1 MVRNHYSILYQILA
15 DNGIQKE
22 PKKLEKNIL
31 INHNMAIDK
40 QMIIASIAALLL
52 VIFIWE
58 QLSLFFESAANS
70 TIGHAE
76 GATDLVVRNSR

>member
-1 MVRNHYSILYQILA
+1 
-15 DNGIQKE
+15 
-22 PKKLEKNIL
+22 
-31 INHNMAIDK
+31 MAIDK